1 MLNIDVKT
9 SYLSRGP
16 LHDAD
21 LIPLLLCMSPGND
34 IINCVQSN
42 ITNIIVRDTTVLSDG
57 MEIHYL
63 WSFKVGYCSSL
74 HNFPSLT
81 YCQRYHSFCSSNM
94 LMRLDLPKVWLAGVA
109 MMLQTLMLLSYLI
122 LNQTSMP
129 NTLSAMPQ

>member
-1 MLNIDVKT
+1 MVLLLLQLSMSGLCATKLSSLESRKLSSESCELTLITMNNISDIHQLVLNIDVKT
-9 SYLSRGP
+9 LYLSRGS

-63 WSFKVGYCSSL
+63 LIIQG
-74 HNFPSLT
+74 
-81 YCQRYHSFCSSNM
+81 
-94 LMRLDLPKVWLAGVA
+94 WL
-109 MMLQTLMLLSYLI
+109 LFIFTQFSQPHLLSEVSFI
-122 LNQTSMP
+122 L
-129 NTLSAMPQ
+129 